1 LIEEALVVSQVVRVD
16 FEEIAYEREAFGSWD
31 FSDCFAVY

>member
-1 LIEEALVVSQVVRVD
+1 LVEEALMVAQVVRVD
-16 FEEIAYEREAFGSWD
+16 FEEIAYEGKAFGSWD

>member
-1 LIEEALVVSQVVRVD
+1 LVEEALVVSQVVRVY

-31 FSDCFAVY
+31 FSDCFTVY